1 MPIRPLFKRQDPPP
15 SATEPAGGDEDVD
28 VAAARAAARRRLIG
42 AVVLLAVGVVAL
54 PLLFDSRPRPLPGDV
69 RVELRRAEGTVTTA
83 PARLPPVVAPPPESP
98 MPAEAA
104 SAAGAVAPAPSA
116 AGPDTRSEAAAAGTA
131 ASAAGPA
138 PAAAAGGRFV
148 VQVGAFTDPVALRE
162 ARQRVEKLGLKT
174 YTQVIENDAGRRTRV
189 RVGPFETRAEAEA
202 AGAKIKAAGLPAYL
216 LTL

>member
-15 SATEPAGGDEDVD
+15 SATGHADADEDVA
-28 VAAARAAARRRLIG
+28 VAAARSSARRRLTG
-42 AVVLLAVGVVAL
+42 AVVLLAVGVVTL
-54 PLLFDSRPRPLPGDV
+54 PLLFDSKPRPVPGDV

-83 PARLPPVVAPPPESP
+83 PLRLPPVVAPPPEVALP
-98 MPAEAA
+98 GEAA
-104 SAAGAVAPAPSA
+104 SATGIAAPAPAAASTAARSEVAAAGSA
-116 AGPDTRSEAAAAGTA
+116 AGS
-131 ASAAGPA
+131 A

-202 AGAKIKAAGLPAYL
+202 AGVKIKAAGLPAYL